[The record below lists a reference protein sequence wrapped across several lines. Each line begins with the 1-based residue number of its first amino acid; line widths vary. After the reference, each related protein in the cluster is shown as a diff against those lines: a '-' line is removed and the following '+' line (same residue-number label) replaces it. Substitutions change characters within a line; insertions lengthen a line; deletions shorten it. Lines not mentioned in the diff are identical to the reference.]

1 VIRRFRRPAYGFA
14 ASGLERPPNGRRE
27 PSSGIPVASAVTL
40 PNDVVP
46 MSWEAAL
53 AAQGMLT
60 GLAALFVYLLL
71 RRQRRGFGTL
81 EERATLRTL
90 AFATSTLRS
99 LRQGLS
105 VASANRVLPEV
116 AEQAGATAVA
126 LYGHDGML
134 GFHAVSAGSAESHRL
149 HLGVEAAAVL
159 DALAAGRLRLV
170 TLHPRRAETCELR
183 HGIVAPLLVDE
194 RPVAALVTYHVQTPG
209 PAALRIASDLAEL
222 IATQVRLQEAEQQ
235 RVALARSEL
244 RALRAQISPH
254 FIYNTLNTIAA
265 FIRTDPDRAR
275 ELVLE
280 FADFTRRAFRGPPG
294 EFTTLA
300 DELIYVRQYLQ
311 LEQAR
316 LGDRLHI
323 RLNVEPEV
331 LNATVPTLIVQPLVE
346 NAVKHG
352 IEAARGGGTI
362 TIRAEDQDDECLI
375 LVQDDGAGFEASRG
389 ATAAPGALANI
400 DRRLRQVFGPGY
412 GLRIESRP
420 AAGTTVL
427 VRVPKYRPG
436 VRAS

>member
-1 VIRRFRRPAYGFA
+1 
-14 ASGLERPPNGRRE
+14 
-27 PSSGIPVASAVTL
+27 
-40 PNDVVP
+40 
-46 MSWEAAL
+46 MSWEVAL
-53 AAQGMLT
+53 AQGTLT
-60 GLAALFVYLLL
+60 AMAAVFVYLLL

-99 LRQGLS
+99 LRGGLS
-105 VASANRVLPEV
+105 AASASRVLAEV
-116 AEQAGATAVA
+116 AEQAGAAAVA
-126 LYGHDGML
+126 LYDQGGLL
-134 GFHAVSAGSAESHRL
+134 GFHAASAGPAESHRL
-149 HLGVEAAAVL
+149 HAGVESPAVL
-159 DALAAGRLRLV
+159 EALAAGRLRLV
-170 TLHPRRAETCELR
+170 HLHPRAGPHPGVAAPARFKEDDLPPLTPRQTRGGVEDLAADMCELR
-183 HGIVAPLLVDE
+183 SGVVAPLVVGD
-194 RPVAALVTYHVQTPG
+194 RAVAALVTYHVQTPG

-222 IATQVRLQEAEQQ
+222 LATQLRLQDAERQ

-254 FIYNTLNTIAA
+254 FLYNTLNTIAA

-280 FADFTRRAFRGPPG
+280 FADFTRRAFRAPQG

-300 DELIYVRQYLQ
+300 DELVYVRQYLQ

-316 LGDRLHI
+316 LGDRLRI

-331 LNATVPTLIVQPLVE
+331 LNATVPALLVQPLVE

-352 IEAARGGGTI
+352 VETAPDGGVVTI
-362 TIRAEDQDDECLI
+362 TVEDRDDECLI
-375 LVQDDGAGFEASRG
+375 VVHDDGAGVQ
-389 ATAAPGALANI
+389 APELTTDGHGALANI
-400 DRRLRQVFGPGY
+400 DQRLRQVFGPAY
-412 GLRIESRP
+412 GLAIESRRG
-420 AAGTTVL
+420 AGTTVQ

>member
-1 VIRRFRRPAYGFA
+1 
-14 ASGLERPPNGRRE
+14 
-27 PSSGIPVASAVTL
+27 
-40 PNDVVP
+40 

-53 AAQGMLT
+53 GAQAILT
-60 GLAALFVYLLL
+60 ALAALFVYLLL

-90 AFATSTLRS
+90 AFATSTLGS
-99 LRQGLS
+99 LRRGLS
-105 VASANRVLPEV
+105 VTSANRVLAAV
-116 AEQAGATAVA
+116 AEQAGSAAVA
-126 LYGHDGML
+126 LYGPGGLL
-134 GFHAVSAGSAESHRL
+134 GFHPVSAGPAEAHRL
-149 HLGVEAAAVL
+149 HVGVEAPAVME
-159 DALAAGRLRLV
+159 ALAAGRLKLV
-170 TLHPRRAETCELR
+170 HLHPRRGETCDLR
-183 HGIVAPLLVDE
+183 HGVVAPLAVRE
-194 RPVAALVTYHVQTPG
+194 SPVAALVTYHVQTPG

-222 IATQVRLQEAEQQ
+222 LATQLRLQEAEQQ

-280 FADFTRRAFRGPPG
+280 FADFTRRAFSGPPG

-331 LNATVPTLIVQPLVE
+331 LNATVPTLMVQPLVE

-352 IEAARGGGTI
+352 IEAARDGGTI

-375 LVQDDGAGFEASRG
+375 VVHDDGAGFDKAPGPAEVP
-389 ATAAPGALANI
+389 PGALANV
-400 DRRLRQVFGPGY
+400 DRRLRQVFGPAY
-412 GLRIESRP
+412 GLVIDSRP
-420 AAGTTVL
+420 GGGTTVQ

>member
-1 VIRRFRRPAYGFA
+1 
-14 ASGLERPPNGRRE
+14 
-27 PSSGIPVASAVTL
+27 
-40 PNDVVP
+40 
-46 MSWEAAL
+46 MSWQVAL
-53 AAQGMLT
+53 TAQVALT

-81 EERATLRTL
+81 DERATLRTL

-99 LRQGLS
+99 LRGGLS
-105 VASANRVLPEV
+105 VASASRVLAEV
-116 AEQAGATAVA
+116 SVQAGADAVA
-126 LYGHDGML
+126 LYDQRGLL
-134 GFHAVSAGSAESHRL
+134 GFHPASAGPAEAHRL
-149 HLGVEAAAVL
+149 HVGVESAAVL
-159 DALAAGRLRLV
+159 EALAAGRLRLV
-170 TLHPRRAETCELR
+170 HLHPRAAAARPSPGVAAPATVDELAADTCELR
-183 HGIVAPLLVDE
+183 SGVVAPLVVGDTA
-194 RPVAALVTYHVQTPG
+194 VAALVTYHVQTPG

-222 IATQVRLQEAEQQ
+222 LATQLRLQDAERQ

-254 FIYNTLNTIAA
+254 FLYNALNTIAA

-280 FADFTRRAFRGPPG
+280 FSDFTRRAFRAPQG

-316 LGDRLHI
+316 LGDRLRI

-331 LNATVPTLIVQPLVE
+331 LNATVPALLVQPLVE

-352 IEAARGGGTI
+352 VETARDGGVVTI
-362 TIRAEDQDDECLI
+362 TVEDHDDECLI
-375 LVQDDGAGFEASRG
+375 LVHDDGAGVQPSEVTTDG
-389 ATAAPGALANI
+389 HGALANI
-400 DRRLRQVFGPGY
+400 DRRLRQVFGPAY
-412 GLRIESRP
+412 GLTIESRKG
-420 AAGTTVL
+420 AGTTVQ

>member
-1 VIRRFRRPAYGFA
+1 
-14 ASGLERPPNGRRE
+14 
-27 PSSGIPVASAVTL
+27 
-40 PNDVVP
+40 
-46 MSWEAAL
+46 MSWQDAL
-53 AAQGMLT
+53 AAQAVLT

-99 LRQGLS
+99 LRGGLTS
-105 VASANRVLPEV
+105 ASASRVLAEV
-116 AEQAGATAVA
+116 AEQAGAAAVA
-126 LYGHDGML
+126 LYDADGL
-134 GFHAVSAGSAESHRL
+134 LDFHPVSAGPAESHRL
-149 HLGVEAAAVL
+149 HVDVEAQAVL
-159 DALAAGRLRLV
+159 EALAGGRLKLV
-170 TLHPRRAETCELR
+170 HLHPRRGVPFLPHTGVVAPPRAADPEACELR
-183 HGIVAPLLVDE
+183 SGVVAPLVVGE
-194 RPVAALVTYHVQTPG
+194 RPMAALVTYHVQTPG
-209 PAALRIASDLAEL
+209 PAALRIAADLAEL
-222 IATQVRLQEAEQQ
+222 LATQLRLQEAERQ

-280 FADFTRRAFRGPPG
+280 FADFTRRAFRGPQG

-316 LGDRLHI
+316 LGERLRI

-331 LNATVPTLIVQPLVE
+331 LNATVPTLLVQPLVE

-352 IEAARGGGTI
+352 VETERDGGTV
-362 TIRAEDQDDECLI
+362 TVRVEDQDDECLI
-375 LVQDDGAGFEASRG
+375 VVHDDGAGFEA
-389 ATAAPGALANI
+389 TDAAAQSGALANI
-400 DRRLRQVFGPGY
+400 DRRLRQVFGAAY
-412 GLRIESRP
+412 GLEIESRP
-420 AAGTTVL
+420 GAGTTVQ

>member
-1 VIRRFRRPAYGFA
+1 
-14 ASGLERPPNGRRE
+14 
-27 PSSGIPVASAVTL
+27 
-40 PNDVVP
+40 
-46 MSWEAAL
+46 MSWQTAL
-53 AAQGMLT
+53 AAQAALT

-99 LRQGLS
+99 LRGGLS
-105 VASANRVLPEV
+105 AANASRVLAEV
-116 AEQAGATAVA
+116 AEQAGAAAVG
-126 LYGHDGML
+126 LYDADGLL
-134 GFHAVSAGSAESHRL
+134 GFHPVSAGPAESHRL
-149 HLGVEAAAVL
+149 HVGIEAAAVL
-159 DALAAGRLRLV
+159 EALAAGRLKLV
-170 TLHPRRAETCELR
+170 HLHPRRPVPFLPRVGVAAPQAVGDRSAAQSCELR
-183 HGIVAPLLVDE
+183 SGVVAPLVVGD
-194 RPVAALVTYHVQTPG
+194 RPLAALVTYHVQTPG

-222 IATQVRLQEAEQQ
+222 LATQLRLQEAERQ

-254 FIYNTLNTIAA
+254 FIYNALNTIAA

-280 FADFTRRAFRGPPG
+280 FADFTRRAFRGPQG

-300 DELIYVRQYLQ
+300 DELVYVRQYLQ

-316 LGDRLHI
+316 LGERLRI
-323 RLNVEPEV
+323 KLNVEPEV
-331 LNATVPTLIVQPLVE
+331 LNATVPTLLVQPLVE

-352 IEAARGGGTI
+352 VESARDGGTV
-362 TIRAEDQDDECLI
+362 TVRVEDQDDECLI
-375 LVQDDGAGFEASRG
+375 VVHDDGPGFEVGGEEAER
-389 ATAAPGALANI
+389 GALANI
-400 DRRLRQVFGPGY
+400 DRRLRQVFGPAY
-412 GLRIESRP
+412 GLAIESGRG
-420 AAGTTVL
+420 AGTSVQ

>member
-1 VIRRFRRPAYGFA
+1 
-14 ASGLERPPNGRRE
+14 LENHQH
-27 PSSGIPVASAVTL
+27 V
-40 PNDVVP
+40 
-46 MSWEAAL
+46 SWEAGL
-53 AAQGMLT
+53 AVQAALT
-60 GLAALFVYLLL
+60 GLAGLFVYLLL

-81 EERATLRTL
+81 EQRATLRTL

-99 LRQGLS
+99 LRPGLS
-105 VASANRVLPEV
+105 ADSAQQVLAEV
-116 AEQAGATAVA
+116 AERAGSDAVA
-126 LYGHDGML
+126 LYDQRGLL
-134 GFHAVSAGSAESHRL
+134 GFHTVSAGPAESHRL
-149 HLGVEAAAVL
+149 HAGVEAPAVL
-159 DALAAGRLRLV
+159 EALAAGRLRLV
-170 TLHPRRAETCELR
+170 QLHPRGTEPCELR
-183 HGIVAPLLVDE
+183 SGVVAPLVVGE
-194 RPVAALVTYHVQTPG
+194 RPVAALVTYHVQAPG

-222 IATQVRLQEAEQQ
+222 LATQLRLQEAERQ

-280 FADFTRRAFRGPPG
+280 FADFTRRAFRGPDP

-316 LGDRLHI
+316 LGERLQV

-331 LNATVPTLIVQPLVE
+331 LNATVPALLIQPLVE

-352 IEAARGGGTI
+352 IETARTGGTI

-375 LVQDDGAGFEASRG
+375 VVHDDGAGFQ
-389 ATAAPGALANI
+389 TAPAGMDGGGALANV
-400 DRRLRQVFGPGY
+400 DRRLRQVFGNGH
-412 GLRIESRP
+412 GLSIESRP
-420 AAGTTVL
+420 GAGTTVQA
-427 VRVPKYRPG
+427 RVPKYRPG

>member
-1 VIRRFRRPAYGFA
+1 
-14 ASGLERPPNGRRE
+14 
-27 PSSGIPVASAVTL
+27 
-40 PNDVVP
+40 
-46 MSWEAAL
+46 MSWQVALTAQAA
-53 AAQGMLT
+53 LT

-99 LRQGLS
+99 LRGGLS
-105 VASANRVLPEV
+105 VASAGRVLAEV
-116 AEQAGATAVA
+116 SVQAGADAVA
-126 LYGHDGML
+126 LYDQGGLL
-134 GFHAVSAGSAESHRL
+134 GFHPASAGPAEAHRL
-149 HLGVEAAAVL
+149 HLGVESAAVL
-159 DALAAGRLRLV
+159 EALAAGRLRLV
-170 TLHPRRAETCELR
+170 HLHPRPPAVLPSSGVAAPATIQERLAVDTCELR
-183 HGIVAPLLVDE
+183 SGVVAPLVVGD
-194 RPVAALVTYHVQTPG
+194 RAVAALVTYHVQTPG

-222 IATQVRLQEAEQQ
+222 LATQLRLQDAERQ

-254 FIYNTLNTIAA
+254 FLYNALNTIAA

-280 FADFTRRAFRGPPG
+280 FSDFTRRAFRAPQG

-316 LGDRLHI
+316 LGDRLRI

-331 LNATVPTLIVQPLVE
+331 LNATVPALLVQPLVE

-352 IEAARGGGTI
+352 VETARDGGVVTI
-362 TIRAEDQDDECLI
+362 TVEDQDDECLI
-375 LVQDDGAGFEASRG
+375 LVHDDGAGVRPSELTTDG
-389 ATAAPGALANI
+389 HGALANI
-400 DRRLRQVFGPGY
+400 DQRLRQVFGPAY
-412 GLRIESRP
+412 GLTIESRRG
-420 AAGTTVL
+420 AGTTVQ

>member
-1 VIRRFRRPAYGFA
+1 
-14 ASGLERPPNGRRE
+14 
-27 PSSGIPVASAVTL
+27 
-40 PNDVVP
+40 
-46 MSWEAAL
+46 MSVLAAL
-53 AAQGMLT
+53 AAQAAIT
-60 GLAALFVYLLL
+60 GLAAVFVYLLL

-99 LRQGLS
+99 LRGGLS
-105 VASANRVLPEV
+105 AASAGRVLSEV
-116 AEQAGATAVA
+116 AEQAGAAAVA
-126 LYGHDGML
+126 LYDADGLL
-134 GFHAVSAGSAESHRL
+134 GFHAVLAGPAESHRL
-149 HLGVEAAAVL
+149 HVGVEAPAVL
-159 DALAAGRLRLV
+159 EALAGGRLRLV
-170 TLHPRRAETCELR
+170 HLHPRRPVPFLPHPGVAAPGAARDPDPGRSCELR
-183 HGIVAPLLVDE
+183 SGVVAPLVVGD

-222 IATQVRLQEAEQQ
+222 LATQLRLQEAEQQ

-254 FIYNTLNTIAA
+254 FIYNILNTIAA

-280 FADFTRRAFRGPPG
+280 FADFTRRAFRGPQG

-316 LGDRLHI
+316 LGDRLRI

-331 LNATVPTLIVQPLVE
+331 LNATVPTLLVQPLVE

-352 IEAARGGGTI
+352 VETARDGGTV
-362 TIRAEDQDDECLI
+362 TVRVEDQDDECLI
-375 LVQDDGAGFEASRG
+375 VVHDDGPGFEA
-389 ATAAPGALANI
+389 AAAALERGALANI
-400 DRRLRQVFGPGY
+400 DRRLRQVFGAAY
-412 GLRIESRP
+412 GLDIESR
-420 AAGTTVL
+420 AGAGTTVQ